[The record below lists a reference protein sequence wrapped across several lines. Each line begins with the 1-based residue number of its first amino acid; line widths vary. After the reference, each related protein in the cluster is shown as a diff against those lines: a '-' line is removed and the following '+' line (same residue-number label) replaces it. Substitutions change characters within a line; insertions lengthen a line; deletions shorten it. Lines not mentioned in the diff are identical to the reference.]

1 MYRRWSGHCPIGGK
15 MLKILFVLFI
25 SLPLFACTGVNV
37 DGKLAVDG
45 QSWKLNQNFT
55 LDREQ
60 SIPLGP
66 YILSMTVSHSGNI
79 YKAKY
84 KVEEKKAGKLVLVT
98 AGEEDEIDLSKSRD
112 IMAKGEEGQPH
123 SIITLKLNHL

>member
-1 MYRRWSGHCPIGGK
+1 MYRRWSGHSPIGGK
-15 MLKILFVLFI
+15 MLKILF
-25 SLPLFACTGVNV
+25 SLLICLPVFACTGVNV
-37 DGKLAVDG
+37 EGKLAVDG
-45 QSWKLNQNFT
+45 QTWKLNQNFT
-55 LDREQ
+55 LEREQ

-66 YILSMTVSHSGNI
+66 YILTMTVSHSGKD

-84 KVEEKKAGKLVLVT
+84 KLEEKKPAKLVLVT
-98 AGEEDEIDLSKSRD
+98 QGEEDEIDLAKSRD